1 MKLLETDYLIIGGG
15 ATAMAFVDT
24 LLTETEQEQMLIIDR
39 NHQPGGHWN
48 QSYPFVR
55 LHQPSS
61 FYGVSSMELSK
72 GVKDQVGFNAG
83 FYELASGAAV
93 KAYFDD
99 VMRHRFLPSGR
110 VRYFPMS
117 NYEGEGRFTSL
128 LSGRQEEVKVN
139 KKIVDTTYLQ
149 TRIPATHTPNFTVAE
164 GIPFIPI
171 NQLVSIQEPPEGF
184 VVIGGG
190 KTGMDAC
197 VWLLDNQVPAD
208 RIKWIVP
215 RDSWLLDRQT
225 TQPSQE
231 FFESTVGNMAAQF
244 ESVAQ
249 ATSIPDLFKRLEE
262 NGVLIRIDQNIT
274 PKMFHGA
281 TVCQKE
287 LEMLRSI
294 EQVIR
299 LGRVLG
305 ISNEE
310 IILEQGSIPTSTS
323 HLHIDCTASA
333 ISNLEITPIFQED
346 RIIPQTVRSYQPLFS
361 ASIIAYIEAN
371 FETDQEKN
379 GLCQVVPLPNHD
391 TDWIRMLAI
400 FMMNQYSWN
409 QHKSIRKWLL
419 RNRLDGFSQLIAQ
432 ADRHDSV
439 KQGII
444 RRMRDNIMPAMMK
457 LQQFMQELN

>member
-1 MKLLETDYLIIGGG
+1 MLETDYLIIGGG
-15 ATAMAFVDT
+15 ATGMAFVDT
-24 LLTETEQEQMLIIDR
+24 LLSETEEDQILIIDR

-48 QSYPFVR
+48 QAYPFVR

-61 FYGVSSMELSK
+61 FYGVSSAELSK
-72 GVKDQVGFNAG
+72 GIKDQVGFNAG
-83 FYELASGAAV
+83 FFELASGAAV

-110 VRYFPMS
+110 VQYFPMS
-117 NYEGEGRFTSL
+117 NYEGEGKFTSL
-128 LSGRQEEVKVN
+128 LTGEVQEVRVN
-139 KKIVDTTYLQ
+139 KKVVDTTYLQ
-149 TRIPATHTPNFTVAE
+149 TRIPATHQPNFTAAQE
-164 GIPFIPI
+164 IPFIPI
-171 NQLVSIQEPPEGF
+171 NELVNISEPPEGF

-197 VWLLDNQVPAD
+197 VWLIDNQVPAD
-208 RIKWIVP
+208 RISWIVP
-215 RDSWLLDRQT
+215 RDSWLLDRKT

-249 ATSIPDLFKRLEE
+249 ADSIPDLFKRLEE
-262 NGVLIRIDQNIT
+262 NGVLTRVDKEIT

-287 LEMLRSI
+287 LDMLRSI
-294 EQVIR
+294 KKVIR
-299 LGRVLG
+299 LGRVK
-305 ISNEE
+305 E
-310 IILEQGSIPTSTS
+310 ITTEQIVLDEGTIPTSTS
-323 HLHIDCTASA
+323 FIHIDCTASA
-333 ISNLEITPIFQED
+333 ISNLEITPIFQER
-346 RIIPQTVRSYQPLFS
+346 RIIPQTIRSYQPLFS
-361 ASIIAYIEAN
+361 ASLIAYIEAHLA
-371 FETDQEKN
+371 TDAEKN

-391 TDWIRMLAI
+391 TDWIRMLAT

-419 RNRLDGFSQLIAQ
+419 GNRLDGFSQLLAQ
-432 ADRHDSV
+432 ADRHDPV

-444 RRMRDNIMPAMMK
+444 KRMRDNIMPAMVK

>member
-1 MKLLETDYLIIGGG
+1 MLETDYLIIGGG

-24 LLTETEQEQMLIIDR
+24 LLTETEHDQILIVDR

-48 QSYPFVR
+48 QAYPFVR

-72 GVKDQVGFNAG
+72 GIKDQVGFNAG

-110 VRYFPMS
+110 VQYFPMS
-117 NYEGEGRFTSL
+117 NYKGDGQFTSL
-128 LSGRQEEVKVN
+128 LSGKEEKVKVN
-139 KKIVDTTYLQ
+139 KKVVDTTYLQ
-149 TRIPATHTPNFTVAE
+149 TKIPATHTPNFTVAKE
-164 GIPFIPI
+164 IPFIPI
-171 NQLVSIQEPPEGF
+171 NQLVNIQEPPEGF

-197 VWLLDNQVPAD
+197 VWLLDNEVPAE
-208 RIKWIVP
+208 RISWIVP

-231 FFESTVGNMAAQF
+231 FFASTVGTMAAQF
-244 ESVAQ
+244 EAVAQ
-249 ATSIPDLFKRLEE
+249 ADSIPDLFRRLEE
-262 NGVLIRIDQNIT
+262 NGVLTRIDQGVT
-274 PKMFHGA
+274 PSMFHGA

-294 EQVIR
+294 EKVIR
-299 LGRVLG
+299 LGRVQR
-305 ISNEE
+305 ITTEE
-310 IILEQGSIPTSTS
+310 IILDHGSIPTNTQQI
-323 HLHIDCTASA
+323 HIDCTASA
-333 ISNLEITPIFQED
+333 ITNFEITPVFQEG
-346 RIIPQTVRSYQPLFS
+346 RIVPQTVRSYQPLFS
-361 ASIIAYIEAN
+361 ASMIAYVEAN

-379 GLCQVVPLPNHD
+379 GLCQVVPLPNLD
-391 TDWIRMLAI
+391 TDWIKMLAI

-419 RNRLDGFSQLIAQ
+419 FNRLDGFSQLLAQ
-432 ADRHDSV
+432 ADRHDPV

-444 RRMRDNIMPAMMK
+444 KRMRDNIMPAMMK
-457 LQQFMQELN
+457 LQQFMQELG